1 MAIPGDSAQSSDS
14 VVPSIDS
21 NHPLYMH
28 PSDNP
33 GAMLVS
39 VPFAGIG
46 YRSWRRSVL
55 RSLSVKNK
63 LGFIN
68 GECRRPKSI
77 DPTYRQWER
86 CDDIVTSWILNS
98 LSKEIA
104 DSVEYVVDST
114 ELWKELEDR
123 YEQTNGA
130 KLYQIQKEIND
141 TSQGSLDITGYY
153 TKLKKL
159 WEELSTLSAKAN
171 CTCDCTCGA
180 KAIVH
185 KVEQDRRLIQFLM
198 GLNEVYTIM
207 RGSILMM
214 NPLPSMAQAF
224 SLLVQE
230 EQQRE
235 IKPANHPNLESAAL
249 HVGTSRSSNYRTNY
263 TTNTSK
269 PSLQYKDKFCD
280 YCKRTGHLVEKCYR
294 LHGYPSNSNQTFNRQ
309 SSNPNSNKPV
319 PNQRNNDYQGSNQRF
334 NNVRGGHNP
343 QGIRF
348 KGNGHRA
355 VANVH
360 CAQDSENGKR
370 SADNSNHE
378 EMYSVNLTKDQYGR
392 VQDMLQHFQGEHGDD
407 GNSNFTGGTVDFA
420 DSGASNHMTFN
431 ISLLHNII
439 TLPYPILVVL
449 PNGYKVKGPSMKRP
463 LVIGRAEDGLY
474 FLCPKC
480 VQSSNPSSSLFLKD
494 STSSSNLNLCN
505 SCKPHVAADTSCLKN
520 HKCTHYPEKGT
531 LRNKD
536 FVAKSH
542 VPSFSASPSHLH
554 NTVSDHHAHAKNDV
568 NVLWHNRLGHVP
580 FVKMKCISTIPAN
593 LWGPYH
599 TPTHDHF
606 KYFITIVDDF
616 SRSTWTTLLS
626 SKSNALQALKVFVA
640 MIENQFNTTVKTVRT
655 DNGLEFVNSETT
667 LFFQTK

>member
-280 YCKRTGHLVEKCYR
+280 YCKRSGHLIEKCYQ
-294 LHGYPSNSNQTFNRQ
+294 LHGYPFNSNQAFN
-309 SSNPNSNKPV
+309 
-319 PNQRNNDYQGSNQRF
+319 
-334 NNVRGGHNP
+334 
-343 QGIRF
+343 
-348 KGNGHRA
+348 
-355 VANVH
+355 
-360 CAQDSENGKR
+360 
-370 SADNSNHE
+370 
-378 EMYSVNLTKDQYGR
+378 
-392 VQDMLQHFQGEHGDD
+392 
-407 GNSNFTGGTVDFA
+407 
-420 DSGASNHMTFN
+420 
-431 ISLLHNII
+431 
-439 TLPYPILVVL
+439 
-449 PNGYKVKGPSMKRP
+449 
-463 LVIGRAEDGLY
+463 
-474 FLCPKC
+474 
-480 VQSSNPSSSLFLKD
+480 
-494 STSSSNLNLCN
+494 
-505 SCKPHVAADTSCLKN
+505 
-520 HKCTHYPEKGT
+520 
-531 LRNKD
+531 
-536 FVAKSH
+536 
-542 VPSFSASPSHLH
+542 
-554 NTVSDHHAHAKNDV
+554 
-568 NVLWHNRLGHVP
+568 
-580 FVKMKCISTIPAN
+580 
-593 LWGPYH
+593 
-599 TPTHDHF
+599 
-606 KYFITIVDDF
+606 
-616 SRSTWTTLLS
+616 
-626 SKSNALQALKVFVA
+626 
-640 MIENQFNTTVKTVRT
+640 
-655 DNGLEFVNSETT
+655 
-667 LFFQTK
+667 